1 MPLHHTPAALFPL
14 TADAE
19 INCPTGDEPLSLY
32 RSNEN
37 LNVALEA
44 AEAGGLQVVNIG
56 ATDIIQG
63 RPASILGL
71 TWQLIRVHLLA
82 QINLKVTAVS
92 DFCHE
97 PCCNVLTVVQAVF
110 VVTGDFSKP
119 SRDPSMLAYEVCRS
133 VEVNNLP
140 CSCANVRV
148 MPLTAFSLL
157 FSVTGRAVRT

>member
-1 MPLHHTPAALFPL
+1 MPLLSLSTRVP
-14 TADAE
+14 ADAE
-19 INCPTGDEPLSLY
+19 INTPTGDEPLSLY

-82 QINLKVTAVS
+82 QINLKVSAS
-92 DFCHE
+92 SGLL
-97 PCCNVLTVVQAVF
+97 PLL
-110 VVTGDFSKP
+110 
-119 SRDPSMLAYEVCRS
+119 MLLMR
-133 VEVNNLP
+133 L
-140 CSCANVRV
+140 
-148 MPLTAFSLL
+148 SLL
-157 FSVTGRAVRT
+157 LDWAAAAASLLAPSESASFP